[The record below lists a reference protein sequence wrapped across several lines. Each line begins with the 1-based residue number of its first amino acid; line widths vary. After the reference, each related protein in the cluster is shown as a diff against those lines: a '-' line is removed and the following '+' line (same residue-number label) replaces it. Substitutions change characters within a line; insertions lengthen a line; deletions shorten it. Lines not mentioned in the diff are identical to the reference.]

1 MDPSAAGP
9 WNGFKGTP
17 GDPAC
22 EPAKNRD
29 KVSGLALAFGKPT
42 LVSGFDW
49 DWDSDIDGG
58 GWQIWTYQF
67 LMTYP
72 H

>member
-1 MDPSAAGP
+1 MSDPEPSWDPSAAGP

-42 LVSGFDW
+42 LVSGVD
-49 DWDSDIDGG
+49 
-58 GWQIWTYQF
+58 
-67 LMTYP
+67 
-72 H
+72 